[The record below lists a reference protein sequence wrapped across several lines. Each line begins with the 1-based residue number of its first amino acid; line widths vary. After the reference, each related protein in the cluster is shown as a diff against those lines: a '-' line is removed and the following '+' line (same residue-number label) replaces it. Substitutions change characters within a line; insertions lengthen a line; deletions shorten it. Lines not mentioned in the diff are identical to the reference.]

1 MAAGTADGIAERA
14 GPKTGTPITS
24 RVGVFWPTLATFVM
38 AFAVLV
44 ARRFDD
50 GDYVGADNDDVMRL
64 VQVRDLLAGQGW
76 FDFTQYRL
84 GLEAG
89 TDMHWSRLVDL
100 PIANLITLFQAI
112 APGATGEA
120 LALAAWPA
128 LLLLALLSAL
138 ALSFRSEGPHAV
150 VAVLFLGAMYT
161 VGINR
166 FSPGAIDHHNVQL
179 VLLAAMAGGLLR
191 REPSRAAFAVAGAAG
206 ALALSIGAE
215 TMPIV
220 AAACL
225 AVAFVWLALGER
237 ARPGIEGFTLAFVAT
252 LTATFLATVPPG
264 ARMVAYCD
272 AYSAG
277 FYLPGVVGAGA
288 LFAAAA
294 LGRQQRLPGRFM
306 MLAGVGALAGAAA
319 LAFAPQ
325 CFANPLAGLDPMLR
339 ELWLEKVT
347 EAQSLLD
354 LARSTP
360 EALVSNY
367 LLSLA
372 ALALCLY
379 AAWTGNRCRQALTLA
394 LLLATALLVASIQ
407 VRGAVFGNLF
417 AIFAFVPVVAAL
429 RARMHVEP
437 GNWRRALA
445 FCAAVIVLTPT
456 SWAIA
461 GHLAFS
467 EETANAADAPSP
479 TARSCQTAEAL
490 APLRGLAPTT
500 VSSVSNLG
508 ASILRFTGH
517 RVLSAP
523 YHRNQGGMLTQLHLA
538 MEPPESARAFM
549 QGAGVGIL
557 VYCPGDPE
565 TRMLARRAPDG
576 LYAEIG
582 EGRVPTYLERVPSV
596 GDISIFRV
604 R

>member
-1 MAAGTADGIAERA
+1 MAAGTANGVGERMV
-14 GPKTGTPITS
+14 PKIGAPTIT
-24 RVGVFWPTLATFVM
+24 RAKVLWPTLATFLI
-38 AFAVLV
+38 AIAVLI
-44 ARRFDD
+44 ARRFND

-76 FDFTQYRL
+76 FDLTQYRL

-89 TDMHWSRLVDL
+89 TEMHWSRLVDL
-100 PIANLITLFQAI
+100 PIANLIALFQAI
-112 APGATGEA
+112 VPGATGEA
-120 LALAAWPA
+120 LALAVWPA

-138 ALSFRSEGPHAV
+138 ALSFRGEGPHAV
-150 VAVLFLGAMYT
+150 VAALFLGAMYT

-166 FSPGAIDHHNVQL
+166 FSPGAIDHHNVQF
-179 VLLAAMAGGLLR
+179 VLLAAMAGGLLQ
-191 REPSRAAFAVAGAAG
+191 REPSRAAFAVAGAVG

-220 AAACL
+220 AASCL

-237 ARPGIEGFTLAFVAT
+237 ARPGVEGFTLAFVAT

-294 LGRQQRLPGRFM
+294 LGRRQKLPGRLM

-347 EAQSLLD
+347 EAQSLMD
-354 LARSTP
+354 IARSAP
-360 EALVSNY
+360 EALAGHY
-367 LLSLA
+367 LLPIT
-372 ALALCLY
+372 ALALCFH
-379 AAWTGNRCRQALTLA
+379 AAWIGNRRRQALTLA

-407 VRGAVFGNLF
+407 VRGAVFANLF

-429 RARMHVEP
+429 RARMHLEP

-445 FCAAVIVLTPT
+445 FCAAVIILTPT

-461 GHLAFS
+461 GHLAFNDAM
-467 EETANAADAPSP
+467 ANATEAPAS

-490 APLRGLAPTT
+490 APLRGLPPTT

-538 MEPPESARAFM
+538 MEPAESARAFM

-576 LYAEIG
+576 LYAAIG
-582 EGRVPTYLERVPSV
+582 EGRVPSYLERVPGV
-596 GDISIFRV
+596 EDVSIFRV